1 MHEKSHLVYKSENPY
16 LKQYE
21 DDVKPVDSYIPD
33 YSKLYSEEEFVFQP
47 CKISTNIDEIL
58 KGYVL

>member
-1 MHEKSHLVYKSENPY
+1 MHLKTQKPENPY
-16 LKQYE
+16 LKQFE
-21 DDVKPVDSYIPD
+21 EEEVKPIDSYIPD